1 MITLGELK
9 QRVYKLIEEYTPA
22 DTTNYTSDPDYLA
35 KFNTVANVI
44 LNEVALLVKKAVI
57 EEVEVTDGQEIQLDE
72 ELDRFFLL
80 KRITGVKYELIDRYV
95 TFKED
100 GTAKIYYY
108 QYPKQIKE
116 DSDNDTK
123 IDIEPQAIEC
133 MIWGIGADILKMDV
147 SNNYG
152 QMFAQRYAELKQG
165 LDNRIN
171 QGFITFEG
179 GIDV

>member
-9 QRVYKLIEEYTPA
+9 QRVYKLIEEYTSS

-35 KFNTVANVI
+35 KFNTVANVV
-44 LNEVALLVKKAVI
+44 LNEVAPLVKKAVV
-57 EEVEVTDGQEIQLDE
+57 EEIEVTDGDEIQLDD

-80 KRITGVKYELIDRYV
+80 KRITGVKNEIIDRFV

-116 DSDNDTK
+116 DSDNNTK
-123 IDIEPQAIEC
+123 IDLEPQAIEC
-133 MIWGIGADILKMDV
+133 MIWGIASDILKMDV

-152 QMFAQRYAELKQG
+152 QMFATRYAELKQG

-171 QGFITFEG
+171 QGSITFEG